1 MTTREERSLN
11 DPAKQPVHKAEAK
24 PASQFSAIRE
34 HIAELMKP
42 GDQTLNNALKKIIV
56 RLDRIDGKSA

>member
-11 DPAKQPVHKAEAK
+11 DPAKQPKAEVK
-24 PASQFSAIRE
+24 PVDHYATIRE